1 VSLLN
6 ALLARTFDLLLLP
19 FRQLPPIVG
28 LVVVSLATA
37 IAMLL
42 IFKRTSNQTRLA
54 AVKRQIH
61 ASIFE
66 IRLFN
71 DDLRAIFRSQGEILR
86 HNLTYLR
93 LSIVPMLWMIV
104 PLLLVIAQLQFH
116 YGYAGL
122 EIGQPVLLKAQVRE
136 GVTLAGGGG
145 GPDAVHAS
153 RSNANPPAVLDA
165 PGEIEVQTPAVWLPG
180 SREVIWRIA
189 PRTPGRFDVQLRG
202 PPLSGA
208 ARSRVPESAAL
219 SRRGAAAGRRRGH
232 LDQPGIS
239 GTGHPGVRPGAALD
253 DRLLRAVDDLCICAP
268 KAVQCDALNHNSG
281 SELETHQRF
290 RQEGVWHTRLAR
302 RYDSGFGSSSP
313 WGSSRPPPPRAA
325 IASRPMRTR

>member
-71 DDLRAIFRSQGEILR
+71 DDLRAIFRAQAEILR

-93 LSIVPMLWMIV
+93 LSIVPMLWMIL

-116 YGYAGL
+116 YGYSGL
-122 EIGQPVLLKAQVRE
+122 EVGHPVLLKAQIRE
-136 GVTLAGGGG
+136 GVSLAGTGGQ
-145 GPDAVHAS
+145 DAVHAS
-153 RSNANPPAVLDA
+153 LSNADPPAVLDA

-189 PRTPGRFDVQLRG
+189 PRAAGHFDLQLRVG
-202 PPLSGA
+202 RETFTKSLQVSHAVVRRSPVRLDPAFLNQLLYPAEAPLPGDA
-208 ARSRVPESAAL
+208 AVTAISLGYPERDIAVFGLELHWMIVYFAL
-219 SRRGAAAGRRRGH
+219 SMIFAF
-232 LDQPGIS
+232 
-239 GTGHPGVRPGAALD
+239 AL
-253 DRLLRAVDDLCICAP
+253 R
-268 KAVQCDALNHNSG
+268 K
-281 SELETHQRF
+281 RF
-290 RQEGVWHTRLAR
+290 NVTL
-302 RYDSGFGSSSP
+302 
-313 WGSSRPPPPRAA
+313 
-325 IASRPMRTR
+325 

>member
-1 VSLLN
+1 MSLLN

-19 FRQLPPIVG
+19 FRQLPPMVG
-28 LVVVSLATA
+28 LAVVSLATA

-71 DDLRAIFRSQGEILR
+71 DDLRAIFRAQGEILR

-93 LSIVPMLWMIV
+93 LSIVPMVWMIV

-116 YGYAGL
+116 YGYSGL

-136 GVTLAGGGG
+136 GVSLTAAGSQ
-145 GPDAVHAS
+145 DAVHAS
-153 RSNANPPAVLDA
+153 LSNSNPPAVLDA

-189 PRTPGRFDVQLRG
+189 PRAPGRFDLQLRIG
-202 PPLSGA
+202 RETFTKSLQVSSDVVRRSPVRLDPAFLNQLLYPAEAPLPGDA
-208 ARSRVPESAAL
+208 AVTSISLGYPERDIPVFGLELHWMIVYFAL
-219 SRRGAAAGRRRGH
+219 SMIFAF
-232 LDQPGIS
+232 
-239 GTGHPGVRPGAALD
+239 AL
-253 DRLLRAVDDLCICAP
+253 R
-268 KAVQCDALNHNSG
+268 K
-281 SELETHQRF
+281 RF
-290 RQEGVWHTRLAR
+290 NVTL
-302 RYDSGFGSSSP
+302 
-313 WGSSRPPPPRAA
+313 
-325 IASRPMRTR
+325 

>member
-1 VSLLN
+1 MSLLN
-6 ALLARTFDLLLLP
+6 ALLARTFDLVLLP

-42 IFKRTSNQTRLA
+42 IFKRTSNQARLA

-71 DDLRAIFRSQGEILR
+71 DDLRAIFRAQGEILR

-116 YGYAGL
+116 YGYSGL
-122 EIGQPVLLKAQVRE
+122 AVGQPVLLKAHVRE
-136 GVTLAGGGG
+136 GVSLTGTGGR
-145 GPDAVHAS
+145 DAVHAS
-153 RSNANPPAVLDA
+153 VSNPNPPAVLDA

-189 PRTPGRFDVQLRG
+189 PRAPGHFDLQLRVG
-202 PPLSGA
+202 RETFTKSVQVSDDVVRRSPVRLDPAFLNQLLYPAEAPLPGDA
-208 ARSRVPESAAL
+208 AVTSISVGYPERDIPVFGLELHWMIVYFAL
-219 SRRGAAAGRRRGH
+219 SMIFAF
-232 LDQPGIS
+232 
-239 GTGHPGVRPGAALD
+239 AL
-253 DRLLRAVDDLCICAP
+253 R
-268 KAVQCDALNHNSG
+268 K
-281 SELETHQRF
+281 RF
-290 RQEGVWHTRLAR
+290 NVTL
-302 RYDSGFGSSSP
+302 
-313 WGSSRPPPPRAA
+313 
-325 IASRPMRTR
+325 